1 MGGLMIIGLR
11 LSGDWWSYYQ
21 DISIQSIQ
29 FQHVP
34 AALFSLKIFWA
45 TAVVGDHP
53 PESSAKHD
61 SFANCI
67 PISISAF
74 PYFCRPHTH
83 TCCPIDLLMKDPNK
97 SSQILNPSWNCR
109 SDHPEFLLVF
119 WVLNQQL
126 KLKFETKK
134 DQANRCHSV
143 YKKPGVGPQMSA
155 TFLPH
160 PLWLDYW

>member
-34 AALFSLKIFWA
+34 AVHYSLKIFWA

-53 PESSAKHD
+53 PESSPKHD
-61 SFANCI
+61 SFALYPYI
-67 PISISAF
+67 YFSVSLFLQATHAYLLPYWSIDEGPKQIITNF
-74 PYFCRPHTH
+74 KPV
-83 TCCPIDLLMKDPNK
+83 MKLQVK
-97 SSQILNPSWNCR
+97 PSWFFAGILSNK
-109 SDHPEFLLVF
+109 
-119 WVLNQQL
+119 NQQL

-160 PLWLDYW
+160 PFWLDYW

>member
-1 MGGLMIIGLR
+1 MGIGDHIIKAYLYSQYSSSMFQQLMILWRYFEPQTLLGIILLKVFQSMI
-11 LSGDWWSYYQ
+11 LS
-21 DISIQSIQ
+21 
-29 FQHVP
+29 H
-34 AALFSLKIFWA
+34 
-45 TAVVGDHP
+45 
-53 PESSAKHD
+53 
-61 SFANCI
+61 CI

-109 SDHPEFLLVF
+109 SNHPDFLLVF
-119 WVLNQQL
+119 WVLKQQL

-160 PLWLDYW
+160 PFWLDYW